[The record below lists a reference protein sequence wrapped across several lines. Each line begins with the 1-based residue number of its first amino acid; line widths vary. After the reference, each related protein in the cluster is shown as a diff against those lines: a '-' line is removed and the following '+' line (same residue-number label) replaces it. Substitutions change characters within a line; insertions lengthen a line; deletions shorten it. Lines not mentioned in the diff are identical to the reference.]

1 MSVIVE
7 KAGLLD
13 TIQDGGRHH
22 WAHLGISTN
31 GPMDWYAHELAN
43 ALVGNRLDAPVLEM
57 HFPAPTLRFTQAA
70 IISITGAD
78 WEIFINGRSI
88 VFNRTLVIQ
97 PNDRL
102 LIGKKYK
109 GERAFLAIHGKW
121 KISSELGSCSTDLK
135 SKLGGMGG
143 RKLRS
148 GDQIEFEPHATVLN
162 PTSTT
167 FNWYAEALPPSHAI
181 KALPGPEWHWL
192 NEESKSRILAQPFLL
207 KPNSDRMAMNWE
219 APALHCANSDQMV
232 SSAVTFGT
240 VQLLPN
246 GNIVTLMADHQTV
259 GGYPRILQVIRA
271 DLPKL
276 AQLSPGSQVYF
287 QLTDLAT
294 TTSHLV
300 KMKSHLQQVAS
311 AVRLQMAFG

>member
-1 MSVIVE
+1 MIVE

-22 WAHLGISTN
+22 WAHLGVSTN

-43 ALVGNRLDAPVLEM
+43 ALVGNRLNAPVVEM
-57 HFPAPTLRFTQAA
+57 HFPASTLRFTKAA

-78 WEIFINGRSI
+78 WEIFINGRSA
-88 VFNRTLVIQ
+88 VFNRTLIVQ

-109 GERAFLAIHGKW
+109 GERACLAIHGEW
-121 KISSELGSCSTDLK
+121 KISNELGSASTDLK
-135 SKLGGMGG
+135 SKLGGIGG
-143 RKLRS
+143 RKLMA
-148 GDQIEFEPHATVLN
+148 GDQIDYEPHNTVVN
-162 PTSTT
+162 PASTT
-167 FNWYAEALPPSHAI
+167 FNWYAEALSVSDSI
-181 KALPGPEWHWL
+181 NALPGPEWHWL
-192 NEESKSRILAQPFLL
+192 SIESKSRILSQPFLL
-207 KPNSDRMAMNWE
+207 KPNSDRMALNWE
-219 APALHCANSDQMV
+219 APALQGANADQMV

-240 VQLLPN
+240 IQLLPN

-276 AQLSPGSQVYF
+276 AQLSPGSQVHF
-287 QLTDLAT
+287 QLTDMAT
-294 TTSHLV
+294 ATSHLI

>member
-7 KAGLLD
+7 KAGMLD
-13 TIQDGGRHH
+13 SIQDGGRHH

-43 ALVGNRLDAPVLEM
+43 ALVGNRLDAPVVEM
-57 HFPAPTLRFTQAA
+57 HFPASTLRFTRAA

-78 WEIFINGRSI
+78 WEIFINGRSV
-88 VFNRTLVIQ
+88 VFNRTLIVE

-102 LIGKKYK
+102 LFGRKNK
-109 GERAFLAIHGKW
+109 GERAYLAIHGKW
-121 KISSELGSCSTDLK
+121 KIASDLGSASTDLK
-135 SKLGGMGG
+135 SKLGGLVGK
-143 RKLRS
+143 KLMA
-148 GDQIEFEPHATVLN
+148 GDQVDFEPHNTVVN
-162 PTSTT
+162 PGSTN
-167 FNWYAEALPPSHAI
+167 FNWYAEALSGSDSI
-181 KALPGPEWHWL
+181 GVLPGPEWHWL
-192 NEESKSRILAQPFLL
+192 SKESKSRILSQPFLL
-207 KPNSDRMAMNWE
+207 KPNSDRMALNWE
-219 APALHCANSDQMV
+219 APPLQCDNADQMV

-240 VQLLPN
+240 IQLLPN

-259 GGYPRILQVIRA
+259 GGYPRILQVVRA

-276 AQLSPGSQVYF
+276 AQLSPGSKVHF

-294 TTSHLV
+294 AIAHLA

-311 AVRLQMAFG
+311 AVRLQMALG